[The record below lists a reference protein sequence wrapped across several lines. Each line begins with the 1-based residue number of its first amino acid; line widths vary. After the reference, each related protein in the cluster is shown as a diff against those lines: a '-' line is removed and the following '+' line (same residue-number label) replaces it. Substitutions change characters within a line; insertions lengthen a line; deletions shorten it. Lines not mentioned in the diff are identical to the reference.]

1 MARTTRAGSVF
12 LAGLAGSLLAGCP
25 SVPTPAQMLSMGFRS
40 PEQCF
45 RSFQYA
51 VRADLPGEELRC
63 FSQHFRSE
71 NHVSQLVWREV
82 REQLWSQVGM
92 RWAVAEAEPSAP
104 AQRSGGRASME
115 VHALGKTM
123 RLRFVLEECGQAWS
137 GEQLLSDELLDFR
150 AHSGTQAGGIF
161 YGQVPL
167 PPGSESAKVTEMRLA
182 QEWKLD
188 AIDPI
193 PPEH

>member
-12 LAGLAGSLLAGCP
+12 LAGLVGFLQAGCP
-25 SVPTPAQMLSMGFRS
+25 SLPTPAEVLSMGFRS

-45 RSFQYA
+45 HSFQYA

-71 NHVSQLVWREV
+71 NHVSQLVWLEV

-104 AQRSGGRASME
+104 AQ
-115 VHALGKTM
+115 VHGSSAWMDVRALGKTL
-123 RLRFVLEECGQAWS
+123 RLRFVREECGQTWS
-137 GEQLLSDELLDFR
+137 GEQLLSDELVDFR
-150 AHSGTQAGGIF
+150 THSGTQAGGIF